1 MKSLQEYITEQLEYP
16 NSQLDEGLI
25 DWIKGL
31 FRKAIR
37 SKKVSTKRRLLP
49 AKAKID
55 EIKFSKK
62 PLDNYEAFKRSEKT
76 VSASFPITTKML
88 NEMTK
93 RTYES
98 SNDKLDLSKCKFVEF
113 VYKPTNSFKDENYLV
128 ALAGYAP
135 DQTVLDDKHAHIL
148 FFEGDTEVLS
158 NWKNIRDDVFK
169 IFVDKFVKKT
179 SLSMW
184 YINNI
189 TELPLYNG
197 KRFED
202 ITSSKNKIAKID

>member
-1 MKSLQEYITEQLEYP
+1 MSSVELDAQL
-16 NSQLDEGLI
+16 
-25 DWIKGL
+25 
-31 FRKAIR
+31 
-37 SKKVSTKRRLLP
+37 
-49 AKAKID
+49 
-55 EIKFSKK
+55 
-62 PLDNYEAFKRSEKT
+62 
-76 VSASFPITTKML
+76 
-88 NEMTK
+88 
-93 RTYES
+93 
-98 SNDKLDLSKCKFVEF
+98 
-113 VYKPTNSFKDENYLV
+113 
-128 ALAGYAP
+128 
-135 DQTVLDDKHAHIL
+135 AHIL

-169 IFVDKFVKKT
+169 MFVDKFVKKT

>member
-1 MKSLQEYITEQLEYP
+1 M
-16 NSQLDEGLI
+16 
-25 DWIKGL
+25 
-31 FRKAIR
+31 R
-37 SKKVSTKRRLLP
+37 
-49 AKAKID
+49 
-55 EIKFSKK
+55 
-62 PLDNYEAFKRSEKT
+62 
-76 VSASFPITTKML
+76 
-88 NEMTK
+88 
-93 RTYES
+93 
-98 SNDKLDLSKCKFVEF
+98 KCKFVEF

-135 DQTVLDDKHAHIL
+135 NQPVLDDKHAHIL
-148 FFEGDTEVLS
+148 FVEGDTEVLS

-169 IFVDKFVKKT
+169 MFVDKFVKKT